1 MSKKNSIVREAG
13 AEEKIKEAAKKVF
26 LAKGYAATRT
36 RDIAEEAGLN
46 LALLN
51 YYFRSKENLFHVV
64 MIEKL
69 QLFFN
74 SMIAVFSNKNM
85 SLDEKIDA
93 FVDRYITVII
103 QNPDLPIFIMS
114 ELHQRPQEF
123 LKEMK
128 VREVIQQS
136 GLLLQIQERVKQS
149 KGNMSAVHPIHFI
162 MNITSLCVFP
172 FIAKPIFQSL
182 SGMEQEAFIALME
195 QRKKLVPIWV
205 KQMLGG

>member
-1 MSKKNSIVREAG
+1 MSKITSSIQEPG

-51 YYFRSKENLFHVV
+51 YYFRSKENLFHIV
-64 MIEKL
+64 MMEKL

-74 SMIAVFSNKNM
+74 SMIAVFSNKEL
-85 SLDEKIDA
+85 SLDGKIDT
-93 FVDRYITVII
+93 FVDRYITVLV
-103 QNPDLPIFIMS
+103 QYPDLPIFIMS

-136 GLLLQIQERVKQS
+136 GLLQQIQERLKLSSGV
-149 KGNMSAVHPIHFI
+149 MSTVHPIHFI

-182 SGMEQEAFIALME
+182 SGLEKEGFIALME
-195 QRKKLVPIWV
+195 QRKVLVPIWI
-205 KQMLGG
+205 KQMLGS